1 MATPFVSVPETI
13 TVHLGSPDS
22 SAQNVTLPFAD
33 YIKNVASSEI
43 YPTWPESALRANI
56 YAIISYAL
64 NRYYTEFYRTRG
76 YDFDI
81 TSTTQYDQKFINN
94 REIFENISKIVDDIF
109 NDYVTKGEQIQP
121 YFTTYCNGTT
131 VQCNGLSQWGTVALA
146 EQGLVPYEILQ
157 YYYGDD
163 INIVRNAPISQA
175 VPSYPGIILQLGD
188 SGEDV
193 RTIQRQLNR
202 IAANYPSIRKIP
214 TTNGIFDETT
224 RSAVEQF
231 QRIFNLTPDGK
242 VGKGTWYKLKQIYN
256 SVKKLSEL
264 YSEGITISEAQRQ
277 YRTVLQKG
285 DTGSDISVLQYYLA
299 FIASFYDTIPTTAI
313 DGIFGEQTLNSVI
326 AFQRQFGLPQDGIV
340 GRQTWYAL
348 QDQYDAILRALPN
361 EYKSYSSFLYPG
373 YFITTGATGK
383 VVEQLQTF
391 INTIAQNNPAVPSV
405 TVDGDYGEQT
415 RQAVI
420 AIQRLSNQ
428 TPNGAVGPI
437 TWNTIVNLYNDYRE

>member
-1 MATPFVSVPETI
+1 MPTPTVPETI

-22 SAQNVTLPFAD
+22 SAQNVTVPFPY

-56 YAIISYAL
+56 YAIISFAL

-81 TSTTQYDQKFINN
+81 TSSTAYDQKFINN

-109 NDYVTKGEQIQP
+109 NDYVTKGDQIQP

-131 VQCNGLSQWGTVALA
+131 VTCDGLSQWGTVSLA
-146 EQGLVPYEILQ
+146 EDGLIPFEILQ

-163 INIVRNAPISQA
+163 INIVRNAPISQY
-175 VPSYPGIILQLGD
+175 VPSYPGVILRLGD

-193 RTIQRQLNR
+193 RIIQQQLNR

-214 TTNGIFDETT
+214 EINGVFDEPT

-231 QRIFNLTPDGK
+231 QQIFNLTPDGQ
-242 VGKGTWYKLKQIYN
+242 VGKATWYKLKQIYN

-277 YRTVLQKG
+277 FREVLKSG
-285 DTGSDISVLQYYLA
+285 DSGPDISVLQYYLA
-299 FIASFYDTIPTTAI
+299 FIAEFYGSIPQIEI
-313 DGIFGEQTLNSVI
+313 DGIFGEQTLNAVI
-326 AFQRQFGLPQDGIV
+326 AFQREFGLPQDGIV

-348 QDQYDAILRALPN
+348 QDQYDAILRSLPS
-361 EYKSYSSFLYPG
+361 EYQSYSSLFYPG
-373 YFITTGATGK
+373 YYITTGATGK

-391 INTIAQNNPAVPSV
+391 INAIARNNPAVPSV
-405 TVDGDYGEQT
+405 TVDGDFGAKTQE
-415 RQAVI
+415 AVR
-420 AIQRLSNQ
+420 AIQRINGQNPS
-428 TPNGAVGPI
+428 GAVGPL
-437 TWNTIVNLYNDYRE
+437 TWNAIVNMYNDARE